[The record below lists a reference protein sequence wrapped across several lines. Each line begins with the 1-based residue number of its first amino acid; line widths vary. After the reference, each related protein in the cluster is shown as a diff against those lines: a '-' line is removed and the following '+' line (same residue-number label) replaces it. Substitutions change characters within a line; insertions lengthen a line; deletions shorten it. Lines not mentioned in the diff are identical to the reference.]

1 MSIAPAR
8 VGNRSA
14 EPTTSRRALLASAV
28 VRIVHDS
35 KESTVKKTLKL
46 RKETL
51 SELTA
56 EELREVVGA
65 GPKES
70 RGCVSNDLL
79 SCTAPCVPPT
89 YNCP

>member
-1 MSIAPAR
+1 MK
-8 VGNRSA
+8 
-14 EPTTSRRALLASAV
+14 TT
-28 VRIVHDS
+28 
-35 KESTVKKTLKL
+35 KKTLML